1 MLTQDTTTQGASSAP
16 DSQAPPI
23 SDRPAAP
30 ARSRRAAILGWVV
43 TLTLNVAA
51 PILTYNVLRDHGW
64 SEFAALL
71 LSSAWPVVDG
81 AVHIVWRRRLD
92 ELAIVTLVF
101 IVITAV
107 VSTVGAHSAR
117 ALLIKDSA
125 VTGLFG
131 LLCLATL
138 LTPRPLMFYLGR
150 KFATDGTEAST
161 AWWNGLWKV
170 DGFRKAMLTMTTV
183 WGVAYCMESAVRIV
197 LSYTLRTDTM
207 VVLSP
212 VLIYAVL
219 ASLGVWTGVYG
230 KRSRRKGQARAAA
243 AAAAAA
249 EAEAEPEAVAKAE
262 KVADAEAGTEAEAEA
277 VAEAEAEPEAAADE
291 ATPAEAKAAEAKAA
305 EAKAAEARAAE
316 AKAAEPA

>member
-16 DSQAPPI
+16 DPQAPPI

-30 ARSRRAAILGWVV
+30 ARSKGAAILGWVV

-51 PILTYNVLRDHGW
+51 PILTYNALRDHGW

-81 AVHIVWRRRLD
+81 AVHIAWRRRLD

-161 AWWNGLWKV
+161 AWWNGLWNV

-230 KRSRRKGQARAAA
+230 KRSRRKGEARAAA

-249 EAEAEPEAVAKAE
+249 
-262 KVADAEAGTEAEAEA
+262 DAEAEAEA
-277 VAEAEAEPEAAADE
+277 ETVAKAETEVGAAAAEATPSEAAPAEAGATDATPAE
-291 ATPAEAKAAEAKAA
+291 ATPAEAKPAEAKAA
-305 EAKAAEARAAE
+305 G
-316 AKAAEPA
+316 PA